1 MVGFND
7 LRVKFFPLKVYAVSY
22 SGLMFSGKSV
32 PTGFLCA
39 VFTNEAFYTYQSNL
53 NSL

>member
-1 MVGFND
+1 MISELNFLP
-7 LRVKFFPLKVYAVSY
+7 LRVYTVPY

-39 VFTNEAFYTYQSNL
+39 VFTDEVFYTYQSNL
-53 NSL
+53 NLL